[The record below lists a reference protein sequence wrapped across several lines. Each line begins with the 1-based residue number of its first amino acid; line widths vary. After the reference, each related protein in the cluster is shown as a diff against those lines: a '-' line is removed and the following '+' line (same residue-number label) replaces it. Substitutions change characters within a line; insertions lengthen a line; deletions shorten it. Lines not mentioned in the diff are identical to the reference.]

1 MNIARFFKSEISS
14 GIIMISAA
22 LLAIILANFPTAQWY
37 FYFVNMPIEISFGE
51 QSIIEPLRQL
61 VKDVLM
67 IFFFLLVGMEL
78 KCEMLEGSLSNKK
91 QILLPLLAAIG
102 GMIVPAIV
110 FLLINYDTPQHWNG
124 WAIPS
129 ATDIAFAI
137 CILLLVKKRVPS
149 TLKIFLL
156 AIAIFDD
163 LGAILII
170 ALFYAGKLSILPLSI
185 VISAIAALYIL
196 NRIRIIS
203 IYAYIATGAVLCLAL
218 YQSGIHT
225 TIGGVIVGM
234 AIPLYDQKNKP
245 HSPLKNFIHFLH
257 PWVNFLILPVFA
269 FTTAGINF
277 GNINL
282 GMIMEPLLL
291 GTALGLFIGKQIGI
305 FGASWLIIKSGFVN
319 LPKGTNWRQIYGVS
333 IIAGVG
339 FTMSL
344 FINMLAFSDSLMQ
357 EQAKIGVISGSLIS
371 AIFGWIILS
380 SAPNYKKF

>member
-1 MNIARFFKSEISS
+1 MRIASLLKSEISS

-22 LLAIILANFPTAQWY
+22 LLAIILANFSTAQWY
-37 FYFVNMPIEISFGE
+37 FSFVNMPIEISFGE

-203 IYAYIATGAVLCLAL
+203 IYAYIATGVVLCLAL

-277 GNINL
+277 DNINL

-305 FGASWLIIKSGFVN
+305 FGASWLIIKSDFAN

-380 SAPNYKKF
+380 SAP